1 MAKREKV
8 HYVDNKRLYED
19 MVKFIAAYRIAV
31 KKGAE
36 KPRIPEYVGACIL
49 KIAQRLSLRPNFIGY
64 TYRDEMVGDGI
75 ENVLTYIH
83 NYDPEKYNNPFA
95 YFTQIIYFAFLR
107 RMDKEK
113 KQSYIKHKMLEQ
125 SSLMNLLADMPGG
138 ETNEDGHSVTV
149 MVNVDGRLNDLVNK
163 FEKRGV
169 KTKKK
174 RGVEK
179 FADDADPP
187 FLDPHP
193 DDVKPENKNEET
205 V

>member
-1 MAKREKV
+1 MAKRAKV
-8 HYVDNKRLYED
+8 NYVDNVRLYED
-19 MVKFIAAYRIAV
+19 MVKFIAAYRIAE
-31 KKGAE
+31 KNKTA
-36 KPRIPEYVGACIL
+36 KPRIPEYVGECIL

-95 YFTQIIYFAFLR
+95 YFTKIIYFAFLR

-138 ETNEDGHSVTV
+138 VDNDDNHQVSV
-149 MVNVDGRLNDLVNK
+149 MVNVDGRLNDLINK
-163 FEKRGV
+163 FEK
-169 KTKKK
+169 KDIKSKKK

-179 FADDADPP
+179 FEAVDPP

-193 DDVKPENKNEET
+193 DDMKESA
-205 V
+205 

>member
-1 MAKREKV
+1 MAKQARV
-8 HYVDNKRLYED
+8 HYVDNKRLYDE
-19 MVKFIAAYRIAV
+19 MVQFITAYRL
-31 KKGAE
+31 AE
-36 KPRIPEYVGACIL
+36 KNGTDKPRIPEYVGECIL

-83 NYDPEKYNNPFA
+83 NYDPEKANPFA

-107 RMDKEK
+107 RLDKEK

-138 ETNEDGHSVTV
+138 ETNDDSHSVTV
-149 MVNVDGRLNDLVNK
+149 MTNVDGRLNDLVNK
-163 FEKRGV
+163 FEKKGV
-169 KTKKK
+169 KSKKK

-179 FADDADPP
+179 FESEDPP

-193 DDVKPENKNEET
+193 DEEKKESA
-205 V
+205 

>member
-1 MAKREKV
+1 MAKNAKV
-8 HYVDNKRLYED
+8 HYVDNKRLYDD
-19 MVKFIAAYRIAV
+19 MVTFITAYRIAD
-31 KKGAE
+31 KAGTA
-36 KPRIPEYVGACIL
+36 KPRIPEYVGECIL

-113 KQSYIKHKMLEQ
+113 KQTYIKHKMLEQ

-138 ETNEDGHSVTV
+138 ESNEDGHSVTV

-163 FEKRGV
+163 FEKKNV
-169 KTKKK
+169 KSKKK

-179 FADDADPP
+179 FADDDGDPP
-187 FLDPHP
+187 FIDPHP
-193 DDVKPENKNEET
+193 DDEAKET
-205 V
+205 A